1 MAAIPVTTALRRKDR
16 LWPAVTFSAAAHAA
30 LIVWVVIRVPAP
42 AIDLN
47 QKPIVAKLV
56 RLGPKKPP
64 ELLPRKE
71 AAPPPPA
78 PAAPTP
84 VAAPTPAP
92 AAPAAPIAPIL
103 TKADPKPPPPKAQSQ
118 NPKPAK
124 TSGSSLASVLSKV
137 RASAAKEEPQYGD
150 PDGDPLGDSEEGS
163 EGDRYL
169 AVVDRELHANYDV
182 PSTISDRDRMYLK
195 ATVVIYIEPDGRIGR
210 WQFEAPSGNPAFD
223 AALERT
229 LRKTRVP
236 PPPDGAREAYRRN
249 GLQVIFQ
256 IG

>member
-16 LWPAVTFSAAAHAA
+16 LWPAVTFSAVGHAA
-30 LIVWVVIRVPAP
+30 LIVWVLVRVPAP
-42 AIDLN
+42 AIDLD

-64 ELLPRKE
+64 EYLPRKE
-71 AAPPPPA
+71 APPPPA
-78 PAAPTP
+78 PAQAAPTP
-84 VAAPTPAP
+84 VAAPAP
-92 AAPAAPIAPIL
+92 AAPAAPIAAIA
-103 TKADPKPPPPKAQSQ
+103 KVDPKPAPPKAQSP
-118 NPKPAK
+118 NPGKA
-124 TSGSSLASVLSKV
+124 TGNSLASVLSKV
-137 RASAAKEEPQYGD
+137 RASAAKEEPQWGD

-163 EGDRYL
+163 EGDKYL
-169 AVVDRELHANYDV
+169 AVVYRELHTNYDV
-182 PSTISDRDRMYLK
+182 PSTISERDRMHLK

>member
-1 MAAIPVTTALRRKDR
+1 MAAIPVITALRRKDR

-30 LIVWVVIRVPAP
+30 LLVWVVVRAPAP

-64 ELLPRKE
+64 EYLPRKE
-71 AAPPPPA
+71 APPPPA
-78 PAAPTP
+78 PAEAAPAP
-84 VAAPTPAP
+84 VAAPPAP
-92 AAPAAPIAPIL
+92 AAPAAPIAAIA
-103 TKADPKPPPPKAQSQ
+103 KVDPKPAPPKAKSP
-118 NPKPAK
+118 NPGKA
-124 TSGSSLASVLSKV
+124 TTNSLASVLSKV
-137 RASAAKEEPQYGD
+137 RATAATEEPQYGD

-169 AVVDRELHANYDV
+169 ALVNREIQANYDV
-182 PSTISDRDRMYLK
+182 PATISDRERMYLK
-195 ATVVIYIEPDGRIGR
+195 ATVVVYIEPDGRITR
-210 WQFEAPSGNPAFD
+210 WQFETPSGNSAFD

-236 PPPDGAREAYRRN
+236 PPPDGAREDYRRR
-249 GLQVIFQ
+249 GLTVNFT

>member
-1 MAAIPVTTALRRKDR
+1 MAAIPVTTALRRRDR
-16 LWPAVTFSAAAHAA
+16 LWPAVTFSAVAHAA
-30 LIVWVVIRVPAP
+30 LLVWVMVRVPP
-42 AIDLN
+42 PTIDLD

-64 ELLPRKE
+64 EYLPRKE
-71 AAPPPPA
+71 APPPPA
-78 PAAPTP
+78 PAQAAPTP
-84 VAAPTPAP
+84 VAAPAP
-92 AAPAAPIAPIL
+92 AAPAAPIAAIA
-103 TKADPKPPPPKAQSQ
+103 KADPKPAPPKAQSP
-118 NPKPAK
+118 NPGKA
-124 TSGSSLASVLSKV
+124 TGNSLASVLSKV

-182 PSTISDRDRMYLK
+182 PSTISDRERLYLK

>member
-16 LWPAVTFSAAAHAA
+16 LWPTVTFSAAAHAA
-30 LIVWVVIRVPAP
+30 LIVWVLLRVPAP
-42 AIDLN
+42 AIDLD

-64 ELLPRKE
+64 EYLPRKE
-71 AAPPPPA
+71 APPPPA
-78 PAAPTP
+78 PAEAAPTP
-84 VAAPTPAP
+84 VAAPAP
-92 AAPAAPIAPIL
+92 AAPAAPIAAIA
-103 TKADPKPPPPKAQSQ
+103 KADPKPAPPKAQSP
-118 NPKPAK
+118 NPGKA
-124 TSGSSLASVLSKV
+124 TSNSLASVLSKV

-150 PDGDPLGDSEEGS
+150 PDGDPLGDSEEGT

-169 AVVDRELHANYDV
+169 ALVDREIRANYDV
-182 PSTISDRDRMYLK
+182 PSTISDRERLYLK

-210 WQFEAPSGNPAFD
+210 WQFQAPSGNPAFD